1 MPWKYLINFWRSL
14 EMPLIISKIELKFK
28 WIKYYVLS
36 AAGKDSTNDY
46 PDNIVF
52 TIQDTKLYVT
62 VVASPAKYD

>member
-1 MPWKYLINFWRSL
+1 
-14 EMPLIISKIELKFK
+14 MPLIISRIELKFK

-36 AAGKDSTNDY
+36 TAGKDSTNDY

>member
-1 MPWKYLINFWRSL
+1 
-14 EMPLIISKIELKFK
+14 MPLIISKIELKFK

-62 VVASPAKYD
+62 VVTSPAKYD